1 MKASKKELSIK
12 SFLIVLHT
20 IILYCI
26 MAHDI
31 SIIYYS
37 IAGFILGSFAFK
49 STLISSIC
57 VIAANL
63 VRYTKTVSYI
73 PLVGVLASSINNLN
87 EANSSPIHST
97 TPEPIGDFQVFN
109 GSENIPS
116 ISENITKESLFRRAE
131 NAISVQERNALLQ
144 QAKYLLSEQEQ
155 NDFLKW
161 QHEHP
166 ELADEEDALL
176 KWKVRK
182 NFLEEDEIDKK
193 NEEKELN
200 DPETNE
206 SIKISDNLIDKI
218 VNIVCERLKYPII
231 KGINKGVREF
241 FEQNHNSN
249 EGLFEPSY
257 SSEGVYRSNHV
268 EYIPLRTNR
277 NKEDDRS
284 STSLL
289 LDELPSIESPSP
301 DENEQNPNDNA
312 DRTKKDKNTRRKPLL
327 HVKGR
332 FYQRDDSSS
341 SSLIIHKESPFSIR
355 AKQRKGL
362 IEFMS
367 PDKSSDS
374 LIFREM
380 DNKELSLGKN
390 GNNTSDDAGSGELS
404 DDLNGSNPKCNKS
417 I

>member
-12 SFLIVLHT
+12 SFLIIIHT

-37 IAGFILGSFAFK
+37 IAGFIVGSFAFK

-87 EANSSPIHST
+87 ETNSNVIHST
-97 TPEPIGDFQVFN
+97 IPESTGDSVIN
-109 GSENIPS
+109 GNENIPS

-131 NAISVQERNALLQ
+131 NAISVQERNTLLQ
-144 QAKYLLSEQEQ
+144 QIKDLLSEQER

-161 QHEHP
+161 QLEYP
-166 ELADEEDALL
+166 ELAYEEDALL

-182 NFLEEDEIDKK
+182 NFLEEDEIDNKS
-193 NEEKELN
+193 EEQELN
-200 DPETNE
+200 DSETNE
-206 SIKISDNLIDKI
+206 SIKISDKLIDKI
-218 VNIVCERLKYPII
+218 ANLVCKKLNYPIVM
-231 KGINKGVREF
+231 GINRGIRGFLER
-241 FEQNHNSN
+241 NRTIN
-249 EGLFEPSY
+249 G
-257 SSEGVYRSNHV
+257 
-268 EYIPLRTNR
+268 EYLNLNYLEDIPLGMNY

-284 STSLL
+284 STSRL

-301 DENEQNPNDNA
+301 DENEQNPSDNEK
-312 DRTKKDKNTRRKPLL
+312 RIKKDKNIRRKPLS
-327 HVKGR
+327 HVTGR

-341 SSLIIHKESPFSIR
+341 SSEVIYKESPFSIR
-355 AKQRKGL
+355 EKQRRGL

-374 LIFREM
+374 SIRL
-380 DNKELSLGKN
+380 ELLKRQSLRKN
-390 GNNTSDDAGSGELS
+390 GNNTSDDADSNELP
-404 DDLNGSNPKCNKS
+404 DDLNGSNPKCDKS

>member
-301 DENEQNPNDNA
+301 DENEQ
-312 DRTKKDKNTRRKPLL
+312 
-327 HVKGR
+327 
-332 FYQRDDSSS
+332 
-341 SSLIIHKESPFSIR
+341 
-355 AKQRKGL
+355 
-362 IEFMS
+362 
-367 PDKSSDS
+367 
-374 LIFREM
+374 
-380 DNKELSLGKN
+380 
-390 GNNTSDDAGSGELS
+390 
-404 DDLNGSNPKCNKS
+404 
-417 I
+417 